1 VGGVETVTGSLACG
15 LAKWGETHPDQQ
27 FDVTV
32 VTNSL
37 ADNTDDSRFGFRV
50 VRRPSARWLVQHIR
64 TTDVLHV
71 AGPALF
77 PMLVAQLFRTP
88 TVVEHH
94 GYQSACPNGLL
105 LYQPDQSV
113 CPGHFMAG
121 HYPKCVQCN
130 AANLGWIGSCRNLL
144 LSFPRRWLCRIVAG
158 NISVTR
164 HVASRILLPRTRTI
178 YHGVQDLG
186 EHQRK
191 SITFGP
197 CELRIGYVGRLVGG
211 KGLSLLLRA
220 AKQLESD
227 GVAFS
232 LTIIGDGPL
241 RTELEA
247 SSRRLGL
254 QDRVSFA
261 GELRGPGLSKALERI
276 QVVAM
281 PSEWEETAGLVAM
294 EQMMRGGL
302 IVAADIG
309 GLGEVVGNA
318 GLIFPAGD
326 SRALAACLEEINRT
340 PSLVETL
347 GCAARSR
354 AKHLFGLD
362 DMIQKHVDFYRE
374 VTRR

>member
-1 VGGVETVTGSLACG
+1 
-15 LAKWGETHPDQQ
+15 
-27 FDVTV
+27 
-32 VTNSL
+32 
-37 ADNTDDSRFGFRV
+37 
-50 VRRPSARWLVQHIR
+50 
-64 TTDVLHV
+64 
-71 AGPALF
+71 
-77 PMLVAQLFRTP
+77 
-88 TVVEHH
+88 
-94 GYQSACPNGLL
+94 
-105 LYQPDQSV
+105 
-113 CPGHFMAG
+113 
-121 HYPKCVQCN
+121 
-130 AANLGWIGSCRNLL
+130 
-144 LSFPRRWLCRIVAG
+144 
-158 NISVTR
+158 
-164 HVASRILLPRTRTI
+164 
-178 YHGVQDLG
+178 
-186 EHQRK
+186 
-191 SITFGP
+191 
-197 CELRIGYVGRLVGG
+197 
-211 KGLSLLLRA
+211 
-220 AKQLESD
+220 
-227 GVAFS
+227 
-232 LTIIGDGPL
+232 
-241 RTELEA
+241 
-247 SSRRLGL
+247 L